1 MNWFK
6 ANPIPAA
13 IAVAVIAATAALA
26 YLATGAAQATA
37 EATAA
42 LDNEAR
48 QLEALKKQKPYPSK
62 ANRDKIM
69 ADAEAYETALA
80 KLKTDLADLDEPSSS
95 TTPQGFQDALR
106 KAVDAI
112 SSEAIKK
119 TIALPEAFY
128 LGFDEFRTRLP
139 SKEEAITLDREFNVI
154 KTLVSQLVD
163 LPVERI
169 DTLTRLPQPPLAQG
183 ATSPISKTRFT
194 ISFTSGQKEL
204 IQAFNLVSRSDRF
217 LVIRS
222 VTFENSNSAPPPKV
236 AAEGTPASPASP
248 MRPRRAMR
256 QAAAREASPAGL
268 PFAGSTQ
275 PDEEDSYLDVVFGDE
290 AVTATLLIEIPTFP
304 EPATEQSPPP
314 PKP

>member
-13 IAVAVIAATAALA
+13 VAVAVIVATGALA
-26 YLATGAAQATA
+26 YLATGAAQSTA

-48 QLEALKKQKPYPSK
+48 QLEALKKQKPYPSRE
-62 ANRDKIM
+62 NLQKIE
-69 ADAEAYETALA
+69 ADAAAYEKALA
-80 KLKTDLADLDEPSSS
+80 ELKTTLAELDEPSSS

-119 TIALPEAFY
+119 TVALPEAFY

-163 LPVERI
+163 LPVESI

-183 ATSPISKTRFT
+183 STSPISKTRFT
-194 ISFTSGQKEL
+194 ISFTAVQKEL
-204 IQAFNLVSRSDRF
+204 IQAFNLVSRSNRF

-222 VTFENSNSAPPPKV
+222 VTFENTNPAPPAKV
-236 AAEGTPASPASP
+236 APEGTPASPAPP

-256 QAAAREASPAGL
+256 QAAARGASPAGL

-275 PDEEDSYLDVVFGDE
+275 PAKEDSHLDVVFGDE

-304 EPATEQSPPP
+304 DPAKEQSPPP